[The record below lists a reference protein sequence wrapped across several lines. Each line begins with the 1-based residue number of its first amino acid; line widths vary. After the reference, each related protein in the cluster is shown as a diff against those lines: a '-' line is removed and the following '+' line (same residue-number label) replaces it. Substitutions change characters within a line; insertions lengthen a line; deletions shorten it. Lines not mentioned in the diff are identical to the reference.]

1 MALVAFL
8 RGVNVGGHRKFQP
21 AALAKEM
28 ADLDV
33 VNIGAAGTFVVK
45 KPVTAAAFRAALAGR
60 LSFETDIMICSASE
74 ILALAEDDPFSD
86 PPSGRDLRK
95 LVTVLAKK
103 PKTLPKLPIRRPEG
117 KEWQVD
123 FFGIAGRFA
132 FTFWRRGSGAL
143 IYPNAVAEKV
153 LRIPGTTRSWSVIEA
168 ACRFLRDSPN

>member
-8 RGVNVGGHRKFQP
+8 RGVNVGGHRKFRP
-21 AALAKEM
+21 AELAKEM
-28 ADLDV
+28 ADLGV

-45 KPVTAAAFRAALAGR
+45 KPVSAAAFRVALARR
-60 LSFETDIMICSASE
+60 LPFETEVMICPANE

-86 PPSGRDLRK
+86 PPAGQDVRK

-132 FTFWRRGSGAL
+132 FSFWRPGPRQL
-143 IYPNAVAEKV
+143 VYPNAVVEKT
-153 LRIPGTTRSWSVIEA
+153 LLQIPGTTRSWSAIEA
-168 ACRFLRDSPN
+168 ACRILGE